1 MTRLKTIIKRTEE
14 GDLTHNL
21 VMRRK
26 ADGSVTVI
34 GQIENRYTNGEIYLV
49 GVSWVTE
56 YDFQEG
62 ETLELYH
69 APTIPNI
76 LNNVEI
82 DYTINETGM
91 VSEGVDSNEYIDIIQ
106 NIYTQDIKLLLV
118 NEELFETY
126 KTYIQVSVM
135 VKQLIKTYL
144 EPMVENNCKKI

>member
-76 LNNVEI
+76 LNDV
-82 DYTINETGM
+82 
-91 VSEGVDSNEYIDIIQ
+91 
-106 NIYTQDIKLLLV
+106 
-118 NEELFETY
+118 
-126 KTYIQVSVM
+126 
-135 VKQLIKTYL
+135 
-144 EPMVENNCKKI
+144 